1 MANSIPCVTTG
12 LARGIDINYTGL
24 TVVSGDT
31 VYASGSDGKGGTIS
45 GCYEITGDSVS
56 TVIVALSVYSDCYDC
71 LNQNYGVVNF
81 ASCDGNFEALQAPIS
96 SFGVVP
102 FSDQVFYGT
111 FDVNAG
117 EGNILERITSCWIV
131 DRKNPVVQYRES
143 AYANL
148 YLSTAVTVPTSQ
160 TSCESCLSANS
171 VTYEVSRC
179 IEGTLDYVLLIGN
192 QYIGNTISYTDGIN
206 QFCGIVERQVVGS
219 PELTFVF
226 DYGEGDRCT
235 NCLTESN
242 QKTLIESC
250 TDSRTQYTVWSS
262 TLFNVGDYTH
272 LSTDDGCFRIIGP
285 SEDEIDNINFLNFVP
300 SPGCDPC
307 IECNGIAYQYT
318 TCGDEPISGVVYLYQ
333 NLPVGTTF
341 YDPQNGTCSTIDGIT
356 TGEEYRL
363 YGTPTFVDCDAC
375 TGDTKTYE
383 IWEADICFSTSTR
396 SVYVITTSVAGL
408 SGGETVKLMWG
419 SNEYICATL
428 TTISTPGSGNP
439 YYNTKVDSSGYSVIY
454 DGCNTCTANSYISV
468 GLVHCDTGVESYV
481 TISLENYIQITGG
494 VGTLPNYTIRDINQN
509 CYTVTSACP
518 LPASES
524 TGNLSIVYFFYSCI
538 YCPDQI
544 ITSANTETDIC
555 QQICTDTGSTVVSVD
570 APHPIYT
577 DGYNNPIMQ
586 LNMIVLGG
594 INGLNN

>member
-1 MANSIPCVTTG
+1 MANAIPCVTG
-12 LARGIDINYTGL
+12 LGVDLNYSGL
-24 TVVSGDT
+24 TLVSGDT

-45 GCYEITGDSVS
+45 GCYEIIDNRTATGS
-56 TVIVALSVYSDCYDC
+56 TIIPLFIYSDCYDC
-71 LNQNYGVVNF
+71 LNENYGVVNF
-81 ASCDGNFEALQAPIS
+81 TSCDRSYESLQAPIS
-96 SFGVVP
+96 SFGVIP
-102 FSDQVFYGT
+102 FSGQVFYGT

-117 EGNILERITSCWIV
+117 SGSILSRITTCWIV
-131 DRKNPVVQYRES
+131 DVRNPITQYTES
-143 AYANL
+143 QYAAR

-171 VTYEVSRC
+171 VTYEVTRC
-179 IEGTLDYVLLIGN
+179 IEEVSDYVLLIGN
-192 QYIGNTISYTDGIN
+192 QYSGNTISYTDGIN
-206 QFCGIVERQVVGS
+206 QFCGVVGNQVVGS

-226 DYGEGDRCT
+226 DYGAGDEECT

-250 TDSRTQYTVWSS
+250 TDPRIQYTVWSS

-272 LSTDDGCFRIIGP
+272 LSTDDGCFRIVGP
-285 SEDEIDNINFLNFVP
+285 SEDEIGNINFLNFVP

-307 IECNGIAYQYT
+307 IECNGIAYDYT

-333 NLPVGTTF
+333 NLPVGATF

-356 TGEEYRL
+356 TGEDYRL
-363 YGTPTFVDCDAC
+363 YGTPTFVDCEAC

-383 IWEADICFSTSTR
+383 IWEADICFSTSTT

-428 TTISTPGSGNP
+428 TTLSSPGSGNP
-439 YYNTKVDSSGYSVIY
+439 YYNTKVDGSGYSVIY

-544 ITSANTETDIC
+544 ITSANTESDIC